1 MSDNPAGADGRDA
14 PDARDAA
21 DVRND
26 ADGRSAPD
34 ARDDGFAGEVRAEL
48 RRDLR
53 SGPPEP
59 DKHEL
64 VELRDVWLSF
74 GDHPVLNGITLGV
87 ARGETLCILGGSG
100 VGKSTVLRL
109 ILRLLLPDE
118 GEVMIEGRDIS
129 AVSYVDV
136 LQLRERMGMVFQ
148 GSALFD
154 SLSVF
159 DNVAFPLVE
168 HTTMREDAIGA
179 RVREVLSFVDLEPD
193 EVLDLLPAELSGG
206 MRKRVAI
213 ARAIVHEPPI
223 LLFDEPTSGLD
234 PITTR
239 TINELILKLR
249 RELSVCAVVVT
260 HDVRSAAQIATETAL
275 LKDGEIVFNG
285 SPEEMF
291 ASEDPY
297 VRSFL
302 S

>member
-1 MSDNPAGADGRDA
+1 MNGDTGGPDERTGASGGEAGSAVDGEAGGAAGGACAD
-14 PDARDAA
+14 
-21 DVRND
+21 
-26 ADGRSAPD
+26 
-34 ARDDGFAGEVRAEL
+34 EVRTEL
-48 RRDLR
+48 RRELASD
-53 SGPPEP
+53 PQEP
-59 DKHEL
+59 TKKEI

-74 GDHPVLNGITLGV
+74 GDHQVLTGVTLGV
-87 ARGETLCILGGSG
+87 ARRETLCILGGSG
-100 VGKSTVLRL
+100 VGKSTILRL

-154 SLSVF
+154 SLNVL
-159 DNVAFPLVE
+159 DNVSFPLVE
-168 HTTMREDAIGA
+168 HTRMPEDEIEA
-179 RVREVLSFVDLEPD
+179 RVREVLTFVDLDPD
-193 EVLDLLPAELSGG
+193 EILDLLPSQLSGG

-213 ARAIVHEPPI
+213 ARAIVHKPPI

-260 HDVRSAAQIATETAL
+260 HDVASAARIATETAL

-291 ASEDPY
+291 ASDDPY
-297 VRSFL
+297 VRLFL

>member
-1 MSDNPAGADGRDA
+1 MNDQPIGSGEPVEPNA
-14 PDARDAA
+14 PDEALA
-21 DVRND
+21 D
-26 ADGRSAPD
+26 
-34 ARDDGFAGEVRAEL
+34 EVRAEL
-48 RRDLR
+48 RRSLEA
-53 SGPPEP
+53 EP
-59 DKHEL
+59 AEPKKSEI

-74 GDHPVLNGITLGV
+74 GAHQVLNGITLGV
-87 ARGETLCILGGSG
+87 ARGETVCILGGSG

-109 ILRLLLPDE
+109 ILRLLLPDQ
-118 GEVMIEGRDIS
+118 GEVMVEGRDIS

-154 SLSVF
+154 SLNVH

-168 HTTMREDAIGA
+168 HTDMPDDAIFD
-179 RVREVLSFVDLEPD
+179 RVREVLSFVDLVPED
-193 EVLDLLPAELSGG
+193 VLSLLPAELSGG

-239 TINELILKLR
+239 TIDELILKLR
-249 RELSVCAVVVT
+249 SELSVCAVVVT
-260 HDVRSAAQIATETAL
+260 HNVRSAARIATETAL
-275 LKDGEIVFNG
+275 IKDGQIIFNG

-291 ASEDPY
+291 ACEDPY